1 MNKIAI
7 IIRREFLTR
16 IKKKSFIILTILMP
30 FIMCAVVIV
39 PLLLA
44 QINSDEE
51 SKVVIVDKTG
61 HYADCF
67 KDTLSFHFQTSPQ
80 ILPAYKSD
88 TSDISAVVLITD
100 DLAKN
105 PSAVQMY
112 SHKEVAENLYQYVSS
127 CLNDQVRK
135 DKLMATGIPELGKM
149 IDNIQAET
157 SIRTI
162 KWSEGGEEKDS
173 HRGVAMVAGFIMTMI
188 SYFFVLTYGGMIMQ
202 AVMEEKANRIV
213 ELIVSSVK
221 PFQLMLGKIAGIL
234 LVGLFQLLIWAL
246 ILAIIVPTADK
257 LFGVNIAMMS
267 ASGSTAAVPDAGLSD
282 AMIMWLSVMNLP
294 YLEMG
299 IMFLL
304 LFIGGYLLYASVFA
318 AIGASINEQQD
329 SSQFMMPI
337 MLLMAFSLY
346 AAIYSVENTDGPL
359 AFWASIFPLSSPIV
373 MMVRIPFGVPLWQE
387 ILSVALLYLT
397 ALLGIW
403 GSGRIYRV
411 GILMYGK
418 KPSLKQMM
426 RWMLKG

>member
-67 KDTLSFHFQTSPQ
+67 KDTLNFHFQTSPQ
-80 ILPAYKSD
+80 LLPAYKSD

-135 DKLMATGIPELGKM
+135 DKLMAIGIPELGKM

-188 SYFFVLTYGGMIMQ
+188 SYFFVLTYGGMVMQ

-246 ILAIIVPTADK
+246 LLAVIVPIADK
-257 LFGVNIAMMS
+257 LCGVNIAMMS
-267 ASGSTAAVPDAGLSD
+267 ANGSTAAVPDAGLSD

-359 AFWASIFPLSSPIV
+359 VFWASIFPLSSPIV

>member
-67 KDTLSFHFQTSPQ
+67 KDTLNFHFQTSPQ
-80 ILPAYKSD
+80 LLPAYKSD

-188 SYFFVLTYGGMIMQ
+188 SYFFVLTYGGMVMQ

-221 PFQLMLGKIAGIL
+221 PFQLMLGKITGIL

-246 ILAIIVPTADK
+246 LLAVIVPIADK
-257 LFGVNIAMMS
+257 LCGVNIAMMS
-267 ASGSTAAVPDAGLSD
+267 ASGSTAAAPDVGLSD

>member
-16 IKKKSFIILTILMP
+16 IKKKSFILLTILMP

-67 KDTLSFHFQTSPQ
+67 KDTLNFHFQTSPQ
-80 ILPAYKSD
+80 LLPTYKSD

-188 SYFFVLTYGGMIMQ
+188 SYFFVLTYGGMVMQ
-202 AVMEEKANRIV
+202 AVMEEKANSIV

-246 ILAIIVPTADK
+246 LLAVIVPIADK
-257 LFGVNIAMMS
+257 LCGVNIAMMS
-267 ASGSTAAVPDAGLSD
+267 ASGSTAAVHDAGLSD

>member
-1 MNKIAI
+1 MNKIVI

-16 IKKKSFIILTILMP
+16 IKKKSFILLTILMP
-30 FIMCAVVIV
+30 FIMCAVIIV
-39 PLLLA
+39 PLFLA
-44 QINSDEE
+44 NLNSDEE
-51 SKVVIVDKTG
+51 SKIVIVDKTG
-61 HYADCF
+61 HYAACF
-67 KDTLSFHFQTSPQ
+67 KDTLNFHFTTSPQ
-80 ILPAYKSD
+80 LQPAYKSD

-105 PSAVQMY
+105 PNAVQMY

-127 CLNDQVRK
+127 CLNGQVRK
-135 DKLMATGIPELGKM
+135 DKLTATGIPELGKM
-149 IDNIQAET
+149 IDNIQEET
-157 SIRTI
+157 AIRTI
-162 KWSEGGEEKDS
+162 KWSESGEEKDS
-173 HRGVAMVAGFIMTMI
+173 HRGVAMVAGFVMTMI
-188 SYFFVLTYGGMIMQ
+188 SYFFVLTYGGMVMQ

-213 ELIVSSVK
+213 ELIVSSVR
-221 PFQLMLGKIAGIL
+221 PFQLMLGKIVGIS
-234 LVGLFQLLIWAL
+234 LVGLFQLLIWGIL
-246 ILAIIVPTADK
+246 LAIMIPIAGT
-257 LFGVNIAMMS
+257 LSGVNVAMPSVS
-267 ASGSTAAVPDAGLSD
+267 AGAAAVPDSGASE
-282 AMIMWLSVMNLP
+282 AMIMMQSVMNLP

-299 IMFLL
+299 IMFLF

-359 AFWASIFPLSSPIV
+359 AFWASLFPLTSPIV

-418 KPSLKQMM
+418 KPSFKQMM

>member
-16 IKKKSFIILTILMP
+16 IKKKSFILLTILMP

-67 KDTLSFHFQTSPQ
+67 KDTLNFHFQTSPQ
-80 ILPAYKSD
+80 LLPAYKSD

-188 SYFFVLTYGGMIMQ
+188 SYFFVLTYGGMVMQ

-246 ILAIIVPTADK
+246 LLAVIVPIADK
-257 LFGVNIAMMS
+257 LCGVNIAMMS
-267 ASGSTAAVPDAGLSD
+267 ASGSTAAVHDAGLSD
-282 AMIMWLSVMNLP
+282 AMIMWRYESALFGNGHHVPTPFHRRLSTLCLRLCCHRRK
-294 YLEMG
+294 Y
-299 IMFLL
+299 
-304 LFIGGYLLYASVFA
+304 
-318 AIGASINEQQD
+318 
-329 SSQFMMPI
+329 
-337 MLLMAFSLY
+337 
-346 AAIYSVENTDGPL
+346 
-359 AFWASIFPLSSPIV
+359 
-373 MMVRIPFGVPLWQE
+373 
-387 ILSVALLYLT
+387 
-397 ALLGIW
+397 
-403 GSGRIYRV
+403 
-411 GILMYGK
+411 K
-418 KPSLKQMM
+418 
-426 RWMLKG
+426 

>member
-16 IKKKSFIILTILMP
+16 IKKKSFILLTILMP

-67 KDTLSFHFQTSPQ
+67 KDTLNFHFQTSPQ
-80 ILPAYKSD
+80 LLPAYKSD

-135 DKLMATGIPELGKM
+135 DKLMAIGIPELGKM

-162 KWSEGGEEKDS
+162 KWSESGEEKDS

-188 SYFFVLTYGGMIMQ
+188 SYFFVLTYGGMVMQ
-202 AVMEEKANRIV
+202 ADMEEKANRIV

-246 ILAIIVPTADK
+246 LLAVIVPIADK
-257 LFGVNIAMMS
+257 LCGVNIAMMS

-418 KPSLKQMM
+418 KPSLKQMI

>member
-67 KDTLSFHFQTSPQ
+67 KDTLNFHFQTSPQ
-80 ILPAYKSD
+80 LLPAYKSD
-88 TSDISAVVLITD
+88 TS
-100 DLAKN
+100 AKN

-188 SYFFVLTYGGMIMQ
+188 SYFFVLTYGGMVMQ

-246 ILAIIVPTADK
+246 LLAVIVPIADK
-257 LFGVNIAMMS
+257 LCGVNIAMMS
-267 ASGSTAAVPDAGLSD
+267 ANGSTAAVPDAGLSD

>member
-16 IKKKSFIILTILMP
+16 IKKKSFILLTILMP

-67 KDTLSFHFQTSPQ
+67 KDTLNFHFQTSPQ
-80 ILPAYKSD
+80 LLPAYKSD

-135 DKLMATGIPELGKM
+135 DKLMAIGIPELGKM

-162 KWSEGGEEKDS
+162 KWSESGEEKDS

-188 SYFFVLTYGGMIMQ
+188 SYFFVLTYGGMVMQ

-246 ILAIIVPTADK
+246 LLAVIVPIADK
-257 LFGVNIAMMS
+257 LCGVNIAMMS

-418 KPSLKQMM
+418 KPSLKQMI

>member
-1 MNKIAI
+1 MNKIVI

-67 KDTLSFHFQTSPQ
+67 KDTLNFHFQTSPQ
-80 ILPAYKSD
+80 LLPAYKSD

-135 DKLMATGIPELGKM
+135 DKLMATSIPELGKM

-188 SYFFVLTYGGMIMQ
+188 SYFFVLTYGGMVMQ

-246 ILAIIVPTADK
+246 LLAVIVPIADK
-257 LFGVNIAMMS
+257 LCGVNIAMMS
-267 ASGSTAAVPDAGLSD
+267 ANGSTAAVPDAGLSD
-282 AMIMWLSVMNLP
+282 AMIMWLSVINLP

>member
-1 MNKIAI
+1 
-7 IIRREFLTR
+7 
-16 IKKKSFIILTILMP
+16 
-30 FIMCAVVIV
+30 
-39 PLLLA
+39 
-44 QINSDEE
+44 
-51 SKVVIVDKTG
+51 
-61 HYADCF
+61 
-67 KDTLSFHFQTSPQ
+67 
-80 ILPAYKSD
+80 
-88 TSDISAVVLITD
+88 
-100 DLAKN
+100 
-105 PSAVQMY
+105 
-112 SHKEVAENLYQYVSS
+112 
-127 CLNDQVRK
+127 
-135 DKLMATGIPELGKM
+135 M

-188 SYFFVLTYGGMIMQ
+188 SYFFVLTYGGMVMQ

-246 ILAIIVPTADK
+246 LLAVIVPIADK
-257 LFGVNIAMMS
+257 LCGVNIAMMS
-267 ASGSTAAVPDAGLSD
+267 ANGSTAAVPDAGLSD

>member
-16 IKKKSFIILTILMP
+16 IKKKSFILLTILMP

-67 KDTLSFHFQTSPQ
+67 KDTLNFHFQTSPQ
-80 ILPAYKSD
+80 LLPAYKSD

-135 DKLMATGIPELGKM
+135 DKLMAIGIPELGKM

-162 KWSEGGEEKDS
+162 KWSESGEEKDS

-188 SYFFVLTYGGMIMQ
+188 SYFFVLTYGGMVMQ

-246 ILAIIVPTADK
+246 LLAVIVPIADK
-257 LFGVNIAMMS
+257 LCGVNIAMMS
-267 ASGSTAAVPDAGLSD
+267 ASGSTAAVHDAGLSD